1 MGRDC
6 ACAKRQSRAAQP
18 ARAADAALRPKIAA
32 ILTADLMPTAMST
45 YRGGA
50 SEAQAVRPPG
60 QSSRQP
66 IVRAGRCG
74 SGDRSGARGFDAAP
88 RAQGRDRSERGVLS
102 YLPGQTGPASL
113 QGIESD
119 DVLAAIARLTRRYHD
134 AVADFVAPADAAW
147 QFTVGAPRAGDVIC
161 HNDIAPWNIVFEGE
175 RQLALIDWDFAAPA
189 PRLGY
194 RLCAVALRAALRR
207 RGVRRRVCASVP
219 NQAVL
224 RHIRPDRSARA
235 AGHDRAARASAA
247 RYAGGVGPGG
257 RARVRGNAA
266 RRPCRRDSQRYCVP
280 AREPGGA

>member
-1 MGRDC
+1 
-6 ACAKRQSRAAQP
+6 
-18 ARAADAALRPKIAA
+18 
-32 ILTADLMPTAMST
+32 MST

-189 PRLGY
+189 PRAWDIAY
-194 RLCAVALRAALRR
+194 ALWRCVPLYGGEEFGGAYAQARGIKLFCDTYGLTDRRGLLDMIERREQVLHDTLVVWGQAGVPGFAAMLHDGHADGIRNDIAYLRANRAALEE
-207 RGVRRRVCASVP
+207 RV
-219 NQAVL
+219 
-224 RHIRPDRSARA
+224 
-235 AGHDRAARASAA
+235 
-247 RYAGGVGPGG
+247 
-257 RARVRGNAA
+257 
-266 RRPCRRDSQRYCVP
+266 
-280 AREPGGA
+280 